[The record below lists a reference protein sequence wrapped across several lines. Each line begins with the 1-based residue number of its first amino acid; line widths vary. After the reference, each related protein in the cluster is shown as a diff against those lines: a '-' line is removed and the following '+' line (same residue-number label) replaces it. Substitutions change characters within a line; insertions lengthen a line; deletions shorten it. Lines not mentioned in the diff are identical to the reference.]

1 MQSSASKIFLKT
13 IIQLMF
19 LKHIKI
25 SFRFLNFEN
34 NISFFVNFLFAS
46 IVAYYCC
53 YVLSCV
59 CFCSWTFYKV
69 HCINLCSIYT

>member
-1 MQSSASKIFLKT
+1 
-13 IIQLMF
+13 MF

-46 IVAYYCC
+46 IVAYLLMYFL
-53 YVLSCV
+53 VCV
-59 CFCSWTFYKV
+59 FV
-69 HCINLCSIYT
+69 HERKDPGARDG